1 MTLYPIP
8 SLYELMCSSVQV
20 FLEQFIG
27 QSKAFY
33 KSVAEAPPL
42 QVELDI
48 VVSKLYELLTKN

>member
-1 MTLYPIP
+1 
-8 SLYELMCSSVQV
+8 MCSSVQV